1 MEIPQMRVI
10 SNRRL
15 VAFSERH
22 PDSAEALQAWRKIVE
37 KNELANFAHLKSV
50 FNSVDIVG
58 GLFVFDIKGNNY
70 RLICGINFKTQ
81 CCYIREVMTHTEY
94 DRGKWK

>member
-1 MEIPQMRVI
+1 MRVI

-15 VAFSERH
+15 VAFSEQF
-22 PDSAEALQAWRKIVE
+22 PDADEALQAWRKIIE
-37 KNELANFAHLKSV
+37 KSEIEHFAQLKAM
-50 FNSVDIVG
+50 FNSVDLVG
-58 GLFVFDIKGNNY
+58 GKFVFDIRGNRY
-70 RLICGINFKTQ
+70 RLVCGINFKTQ